1 MREEKIK
8 GVQELDLHL
17 ANTVWTVSKWI
28 KWTLR
33 NGVGVIIEDGK
44 VTGWDL
50 REKRFHA

>member
-17 ANTVWTVSKWI
+17 ANTIWTVTQWMNWAWK
-28 KWTLR
+28 
-33 NGVGVIIEDGK
+33 NNVGVILEDGK

-50 REKRFHA
+50 REKRFHR